1 MASAIHS
8 GSGNASPTGKGDA
21 VCNTKEYDEH
31 RLEEKVQNTPNLE
44 PADKNL
50 FGSSSGSIASETQML
65 KD

>member
-1 MASAIHS
+1 M
-8 GSGNASPTGKGDA
+8 SPTGKGDA

-31 RLEEKVQNTPNLE
+31 RLEEKVRNTPNLE

-50 FGSSSGSIASETQML
+50 FGSSSGSTASETQML